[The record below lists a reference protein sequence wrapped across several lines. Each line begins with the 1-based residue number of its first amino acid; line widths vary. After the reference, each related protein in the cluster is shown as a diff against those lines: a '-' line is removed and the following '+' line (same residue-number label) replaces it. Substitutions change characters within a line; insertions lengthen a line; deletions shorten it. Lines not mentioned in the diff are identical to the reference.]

1 MKHIKLYEQFINE
14 ARMSPAQS
22 WLTDYFNA
30 CTQNA
35 ESNYI
40 VELEKLKTDMLNSIK
55 NPINAS
61 HIIGY
66 TDHMAG
72 NMKRNVGIAKKADKT
87 KANLLKELPEI
98 IKSNP
103 AVEQAIP
110 VAEKAAELKGKY
122 DGLPFIRDQ
131 YEEWATEKLTT
142 DATDLKNILKVTDA
156 YHKEFAAGKKEFA
169 AANSEYEKILS
180 TL

>member
-1 MKHIKLYEQFINE
+1 MKHVKLFEQFVNE
-14 ARMSPAQS
+14 ARMSAAQS
-22 WLTDYFNA
+22 WLTEYFDA
-30 CTQNA
+30 CTKNA
-35 ESNYI
+35 EANYI
-40 VELEKLKTDMLNSIK
+40 VELEKLKIDMLNSIK
-55 NPINAS
+55 NPINTN
-61 HIIGY
+61 HITGY
-66 TDHMAG
+66 IDHMTG

-98 IKSNP
+98 IKGNP

-122 DGLPFIRDQ
+122 DGLPFIRDE

-142 DATDLKNILKVTDA
+142 DAQDLKNILKVTDA
-156 YHKEFAAGKKEFA
+156 YHKEFAAGKKEFE
-169 AANSEYEKILS
+169 AANKEYENILS

>member
-1 MKHIKLYEQFINE
+1 MT
-14 ARMSPAQS
+14 PAQS
-22 WLTDYFNA
+22 WLTEYFNA
-30 CTQNA
+30 CTQSA

-40 VELEKLKTDMLNSIK
+40 VELEKLKTGIFNSIK
-55 NPINAS
+55 NPINPA
-61 HIIGY
+61 HITGY
-66 TDHMAG
+66 VDHMAG
-72 NMKRNVGIAKKADKT
+72 NMKRNVGIAKKAEKT

-122 DGLPFIRDQ
+122 DGLPFIRDE
-131 YEEWATEKLTT
+131 YAEWATEKLTT
-142 DATDLKNILKVTDA
+142 DTQDLKNILKATDA
-156 YHKEFAAGKKEFA
+156 YHKEFAAGKKEFE
-169 AANSEYEKILS
+169 AANSEYENILS

>member
-1 MKHIKLYEQFINE
+1 MKYIKLFEQFINE
-14 ARMSPAQS
+14 ARMSSAQS

-30 CTQNA
+30 CAQNA
-35 ESNYI
+35 EANYI

-55 NPINAS
+55 NPINAA
-61 HIIGY
+61 HITGY

-98 IKSNP
+98 IKGNL

-110 VAEKAAELKGKY
+110 VAERAAELKGKY
-122 DGLPFIRDQ
+122 DGLPFIRYE

-156 YHKEFAAGKKEFA
+156 YHKEFESGKKEFEV
-169 AANSEYEKILS
+169 ANKEYENILN